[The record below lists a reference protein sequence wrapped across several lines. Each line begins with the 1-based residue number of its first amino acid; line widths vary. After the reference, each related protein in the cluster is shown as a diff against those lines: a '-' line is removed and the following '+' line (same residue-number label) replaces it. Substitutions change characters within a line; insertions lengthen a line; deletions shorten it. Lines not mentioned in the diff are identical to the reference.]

1 MKKLLLSF
9 LLFVFA
15 QPTFAS
21 NPYQVF
27 HKDRMDINVRAN
39 YFKSQSNFGSD
50 GSQQSLLGDN
60 YFQNIDVTSSLRWEL
75 IEDLGFIGGFNVAA
89 SESADLLTT
98 RKNSTVNRIDI
109 GADYLFWTSSI
120 HETFATIMYSHSLEA
135 TALNT
140 DTVSNSDGAAEI
152 QADISTRF
160 NMNGFYP
167 YFQGGLNYRSEGFST
182 LATYAVGAE
191 FRFSEIGLG
200 ASILGKASITDD
212 QYTGTPATRDTVN
225 NRVNGGSKKYFAVNP
240 NSTDLEV
247 NLNFAASEMML
258 LKFFG
263 GYTLVG
269 SNSALGYNAGV
280 TLNLAFG
287 GSKAHSVRKRS
298 EHKDNLNTISRELTP
313 EDFKEDTNDGVN
325 QDYFKPVAP
334 AQKNYIQQ
342 VEGSKQNL
350 QNTTT
355 NDQVSEQ
362 EKQNEEV
369 KKQLNNL
376 EYTIKLKQKKKKK
389 KKTGN

>member
-27 HKDRMDINVRAN
+27 HKDRVDMNVRTN

-89 SESADLLTT
+89 SESSDLLTT
-98 RKNSTVNRIDI
+98 RKNSTVNRIDV

-120 HETFATIMYSHSLEA
+120 HDTFATIMYSHALEA

-212 QYTGTPATRDTVN
+212 QYTGTPAIRDTVN
-225 NRVNGGSKKYFAVNP
+225 TRVNGGSKKYFAVNP

-247 NLNFAASEMML
+247 NLNFAASEVML

-287 GSKAHSVRKRS
+287 GSKSHSVKKRS

-342 VEGSKQNL
+342 VEGSPQNQ
-350 QNTTT
+350 QNTMV
-355 NDQVSEQ
+355 DEQ
-362 EKQNEEV
+362 KKQNEEV

-389 KKTGN
+389 KSGN